1 MEMRRMRGKL
11 WIAALML
18 LASCTDGPPRVVE
31 PRTDAAPAP
40 RGAALLRTTMLDG
53 QNAERATLGLP
64 PLSWDPALVTSARAY
79 ALEMTRTGR
88 FRHADQPP
96 GPNHEGENL
105 WTGTTRAYTY
115 QEMLGHWLDE
125 RRVFVNG
132 VTPAFSTTGDYRD
145 ASHYAQ
151 IVWRNSQRMGCA
163 MAGNAE
169 DEYLV
174 CRYSPTGNVVGERVY

>member
-1 MEMRRMRGKL
+1 MRGKL
-11 WIAALML
+11 WIAALLM
-18 LASCTDGPPRVVE
+18 LASCADGPPRVVE
-31 PRTDAAPAP
+31 RRIDSAPAP

-64 PLSWDPALVTSARAY
+64 PLTWDENLATSARAY
-79 ALEMTRTGR
+79 ARQMTHTGQ
-88 FRHADQPP
+88 FQHAEQPM
-96 GPNHEGENL
+96 GPTREGENL

-115 QEMLGHWLDE
+115 AEMLGHWLDE
-125 RRVFVNG
+125 RQAFVNG
-132 VTPAFSTTGDYRD
+132 VTPAYSRTGRYKD

-163 MAGNAE
+163 VAGDDR